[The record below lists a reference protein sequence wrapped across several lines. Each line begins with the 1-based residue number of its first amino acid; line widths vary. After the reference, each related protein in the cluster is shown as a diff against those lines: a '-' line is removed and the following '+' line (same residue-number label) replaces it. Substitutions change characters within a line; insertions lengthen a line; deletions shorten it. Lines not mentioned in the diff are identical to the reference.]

1 MTRPRNDDSGFWHIW
16 VDTGGTFTDCL
27 AIAPD
32 GQWRRT
38 KVLSSSALRGVV
50 TEALSAT
57 RLRVQTAWQAPDD
70 FITGCTFHLLRAPQA
85 GTRIRRYDAGQQ
97 TIELEQPL
105 DAEVQP
111 NEAFEVRSPEAAPIL
126 AARLVTQ
133 TPFAQ
138 PLPPLAMRLAT
149 TRGTNALLERK
160 GARVA
165 LFMTQGFGDLLL
177 IGTQQRPDL
186 FALDIRKPPPFYE
199 TVVEVPERLDAQGQ
213 VLRPLQLDAVAER
226 AQALLKSGIDVA
238 AVALMHSYVNPE
250 HEQRLAE
257 RLKRLGFRHITCSHE
272 VAPFI
277 KLLERAE
284 TAVVDAYLAPI
295 IRNYLQQVREPIGS
309 GRLHVMTSAGGL
321 VQPDEFRAKD
331 SLLSGPAGGV
341 VGAARVGRQSGFEKV
356 IAFDMGGTSTDV
368 SRYDGDFEYVFE
380 QQLGDAHLVAP
391 ALAIE
396 SVAAGGGSICWF
408 DGARLRVGPQ
418 SAGAS
423 PGPACYGAGGPLTL
437 TDINLL
443 LGRLDPARFGIP
455 ISIEKAGSAF
465 DAIAAEIAS
474 AGRSADT
481 SRETLLQG
489 FLDIANERM
498 ADAIRRI
505 STRKGYDPAEYA
517 LVSFGGAGGQH
528 ACAVA
533 RLLGIRTVIVPQDAS
548 LLSAFGLGHA
558 VIERFAEKQVLQP
571 LADIR
576 ERLGEWIAALA
587 DEARQRVIAEGV
599 AAGEVVL
606 RRTLVHVR
614 FVGQD
619 FSLAVDYDPDTPL
632 ETAFEQAYRTI
643 YGHWPEGRPLEIESI
658 RVIASTRPPE
668 LTPAHERLESYQP
681 GPGGTFRTFI
691 ENRWQDIPWFD
702 RPHLRPGARFSGPAL
717 IFEKHST
724 TFIEPGWQAEVDGYQ
739 AVILKWE

>member
-1 MTRPRNDDSGFWHIW
+1 MTRSRNDDNGFWHIW

-32 GQWRRT
+32 GQWRRA
-38 KVLSSSALRGVV
+38 KVLSNSALRGVV
-50 TEALSAT
+50 VEARSAAH
-57 RLRVQTAWQAPDD
+57 LRVQTAWQAPDD
-70 FITGCTFHLLRAPQA
+70 FITGCTFHLLRTPQS
-85 GTRIRRYDAGQQ
+85 GYSIRRYDADRQL
-97 TIELEQPL
+97 IELEQPM
-105 DAEVQP
+105 DAEVLP
-111 NEAFEVRSPEAAPIL
+111 NEAFEIRSPEAAPIL

-165 LFMTQGFGDLLL
+165 LFITQGFGDLLL

-199 TVVEVPERLDAQGQ
+199 TVVEVPERLDAQGR

-226 AQALLKSGIDVA
+226 AQTLLDSGIDVA
-238 AVALMHSYVNPE
+238 AIALMHSYVNPE

-257 RLKRLGFRHITCSHE
+257 RLQRLGFRHITCSHE

-295 IRNYLQQVREPIGS
+295 IRTYLQQVREPIGR

-321 VQPDEFRAKD
+321 VQPEAFRAKD

-341 VGAARVGRQSGFEKV
+341 VGAARVGRQSGFDKV

-455 ISIEKAGSAF
+455 ISVEKARAAF
-465 DAIAAEIAS
+465 DAIAAEIAN
-474 AGRSADT
+474 AGGAADAP
-481 SRETLLQG
+481 RETLLQG

-533 RLLGIRTVIVPQDAS
+533 RLLGIRTIIVPQDAS

-571 LADIR
+571 LAAIR
-576 ERLGEWIAALA
+576 DQLDDWLAALA
-587 DEARQRVIAEGV
+587 EEARQRVIAEGV
-599 AAGEVVL
+599 AAEEVVL
-606 RRTLVHVR
+606 RRTLVHMR

-619 FSLAVDYDPDTPL
+619 FSLAVDYESDTPL
-632 ETAFEQAYRTI
+632 EAAFEQVYRTI
-643 YGHWPEGRPLEIESI
+643 YGHWPGGRPLEIESI
-658 RVIASTRPPE
+658 RVIASTRPPD
-668 LTPAHERLESYQP
+668 LTPAHETLEPYQP
-681 GPGGTFRTFI
+681 EPGGIFRTFI
-691 ENRWQDIPWFD
+691 EDRWQDIPWFD
-702 RPHLRPGARFSGPAL
+702 RPSLRPGARIAGPAL

-724 TFIEPGWQAEVDGYQ
+724 TLIEPGWQAEVDGCQ